1 MSSLTTNHRLL
12 IDGQLRAATGGA
24 TFDNINPT
32 TGQVAGTAP
41 DATAA
46 DGEEALSAA
55 RRAFDETDWANDV
68 ALRVRVLRQLDD
80 ASGAGKAGGA
90 MAYENG
96 CGRDGI
102 RIFRKLVGA
111 RCDGIEVG
119 WG

>member
-1 MSSLTTNHRLL
+1 MSSLTSNHRLL
-12 IDGQLRAATGGA
+12 IDGHLRAATGGA

-41 DATAA
+41 NATAA

-80 ASGAGKAGGA
+80 ALRAH
-90 MAYENG
+90 EQELTE
-96 CGRDGI
+96 I
-102 RIFRKLVGA
+102 TVTEVGA
-111 RCDGIEVG
+111 PLGSCATVQVHEPLAV
-119 WG
+119 